1 MRSNTNVNYNP
12 REPVLPGG
20 HRYIM
25 DHDPKQSQFPFE
37 NVRPLGLYLTER
49 PELTTK
55 LNNKKKSLI
64 KAGKKI
70 SSLIDNN

>member
-37 NVRPLGLYLTER
+37 NLRPLGYFLTER
-49 PELTTK
+49 PELTSIK
-55 LNNKKKSLI
+55 YQIYFLI
-64 KAGKKI
+64 KEKNY
-70 SSLIDNN
+70 SNYVNNF

>member
-37 NVRPLGLYLTER
+37 NVRPLGYLLTER
-49 PELTTK
+49 PELTP
-55 LNNKKKSLI
+55 I
-64 KAGKKI
+64 KYQKYF
-70 SSLIDNN
+70 SN

>member
-37 NVRPLGLYLTER
+37 NLRPLGYFLTER
-49 PELTTK
+49 PELTSI
-55 LNNKKKSLI
+55 NI
-64 KAGKKI
+64 KYIFPIKEKNFI
-70 SSLIDNN
+70 QIF

>member
-37 NVRPLGLYLTER
+37 NLRPLGKNFLRTNQNSPVSAYKNE
-49 PELTTK
+49 
-55 LNNKKKSLI
+55 
-64 KAGKKI
+64 
-70 SSLIDNN
+70 IDI

>member
-1 MRSNTNVNYNP
+1 MRSDTNVNYNP

-37 NVRPLGLYLTER
+37 NLRPLGYFLTER
-49 PELTTK
+49 PELTSIK
-55 LNNKKKSLI
+55 YQIYFSNKR
-64 KAGKKI
+64 KKI
-70 SSLIDNN
+70 IQIM

>member
-37 NVRPLGLYLTER
+37 NLRPLGYFLTER
-49 PELTTK
+49 PELTSIK
-55 LNNKKKSLI
+55 YQIYFIIKEKKV
-64 KAGKKI
+64 
-70 SSLIDNN
+70 IDIM